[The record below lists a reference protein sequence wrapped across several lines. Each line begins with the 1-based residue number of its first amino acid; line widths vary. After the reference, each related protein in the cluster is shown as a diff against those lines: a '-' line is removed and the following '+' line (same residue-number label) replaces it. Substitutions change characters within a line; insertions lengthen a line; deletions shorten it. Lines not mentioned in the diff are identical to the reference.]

1 MLLMLVKSQEARM
14 IRSLIKGKMSKMLS
28 DESGEVNIVAIVIL
42 IGIAVLLALI
52 FKDFVADLLESLF
65 DTIEQNATNAINPTN

>member
-14 IRSLIKGKMSKMLS
+14 IRSLIKGKMSRMLS
-28 DESGEVNIVAIVIL
+28 DERGEVNIVAIVIL